1 MLNNSN
7 IVRMTLSCF
16 NETSGQHIV
25 AIVIMAG
32 PCRMDDPNK
41 MTLLNTNKLNYQE
54 RVALTGSTNS
64 ISLNTW
70 LC

>member
-1 MLNNSN
+1 MQKVNGNIKSNTVLNNSN

-16 NETSGQHIV
+16 NETFGQHIV

-41 MTLLNTNKLNYQE
+41 MTLLDTNKLNYQE
-54 RVALTGSTNS
+54 TKELH
-64 ISLNTW
+64 
-70 LC
+70 